1 MANLLFW
8 LGIGASQKGAGGL
21 KRSRHP
27 LISLIVGLMIALV
40 IVAGMF
46 VLFAY
51 QD

>member
-1 MANLLFW
+1 MDNLLFW
-8 LGIGASQKGAGGL
+8 LGIGASQTGTGGL

-27 LISLIVGLMIALV
+27 LISLVVGLVVALV
-40 IVAGMF
+40 IVAAMF